1 MSNVNRRKPNMVE
14 YSNSQILLAYSLDC
28 TMTKK
33 SLAER
38 FDLLEQEYNSV
49 MSTKY
54 MGTSAFNHRRQEYID
69 SAKGNNWIARAKK
82 LLEDSYGKESDYYKD
97 FNDKKRIAWSSNY
110 QSLVKH
116 YKPIFDAAREDL
128 AHSVTAQTMATEH
141 AELDLIINILNKFP
155 AFCRQLKKRYN
166 DRTPLEINDE
176 YDVQDLV
183 HALLLLHFDDIRPE
197 EGSPSFAGSSSR
209 QDFLLKKEKIV
220 IEVKKT
226 RRSLGANKI
235 GEELLIDMARYRAH
249 PDCETLVC
257 FVYDPEGWVTNPKG
271 VIDDLEGKDADGKT
285 RVVIAQF

>member
-1 MSNVNRRKPNMVE
+1 
-14 YSNSQILLAYSLDC
+14 
-28 TMTKK
+28 MTQKT
-33 SLAER
+33 LEER
-38 FDLLEQEYNSV
+38 FDELEHNFQDV
-49 MSTKY
+49 LSTKY
-54 MGTSAFNHRRQEYID
+54 TRFNELLRADKIYVDTQKYRVWVGRA
-69 SAKGNNWIARAKK
+69 SNLIA
-82 LLEDSYGKESDYYKD
+82 DSYGKDSDFYTE
-97 FNDKKRIAWSSNY
+97 FNKEKKGFYSSNY
-110 QSLVKH
+110 EILTN
-116 YKPIFDAAREDL
+116 YLKPVFDAAKADL
-128 AHSVTAQTMATEH
+128 NYLVPKKSNTVANGDDKVE
-141 AELDLIINILNKFP
+141 LIINILNKFP
-155 AFCRQLKKRYN
+155 AFCRQLKQRYN

-183 HALLLLHFDDIRPE
+183 HALLLLHFDDVRPE
-197 EGSPSFAGSSSR
+197 ENSPSFAGSSSR

-271 VIDDLEGKDADGKT
+271 VIDDLEGKDTEGKT

>member
-1 MSNVNRRKPNMVE
+1 
-14 YSNSQILLAYSLDC
+14 
-28 TMTKK
+28 
-33 SLAER
+33 
-38 FDLLEQEYNSV
+38 
-49 MSTKY
+49 
-54 MGTSAFNHRRQEYID
+54 
-69 SAKGNNWIARAKK
+69 
-82 LLEDSYGKESDYYKD
+82 
-97 FNDKKRIAWSSNY
+97 
-110 QSLVKH
+110 
-116 YKPIFDAAREDL
+116 
-128 AHSVTAQTMATEH
+128 
-141 AELDLIINILNKFP
+141 
-155 AFCRQLKKRYN
+155 
-166 DRTPLEINDE
+166 DE

-183 HALLLLHFDDIRPE
+183 HALLTLHFDDIRPE

-271 VIDDLEGKDADGKT
+271 VIDDLEGKDTEGKT